1 MPNLQRRRLAVFA
14 FALAAPFAYVA
25 QAAEPQAFEDKA
37 FRAAQAAGKPVMVDI
52 YASW

>member
-1 MPNLQRRRLAVFA
+1 MPNMQRRRLAAFA
-14 FALAAPFAYVA
+14 FALAAPFAHMV

-37 FRAAQAAGKPVMVDI
+37 FRAAQAAGKPVLVDI